1 MNPNAHILL
10 VDDNSLD
17 LEMALIA
24 FGENYP
30 SLRIDTARDGADA
43 LDYLLLRGK
52 YTDRQNGNPA
62 LILLDIKMPKVDGH
76 EVLRQMKA
84 DERLKMIPIVM
95 LTSSREESDLLRSY
109 SLGVNGYVVKP
120 VDFKQFNEAIDILG
134 KYWLTLN
141 EQPF

>member
-1 MNPNAHILL
+1 MNPNSHILL

-24 FGENYP
+24 FGEVHP
-30 SLRIDTARDGADA
+30 DLRIDTARDGAEA
-43 LDYLLLRGK
+43 LDYLMHRGK
-52 YTDRQNGNPA
+52 FTDREKRNPA
-62 LILLDIKMPKVDGH
+62 LVLLDIKMPKVDGH

-84 DERLKMIPIVM
+84 NERLKLIPVVM

-120 VDFKQFNEAIDILG
+120 VDFKQFNEAIDVLG

-141 EQPF
+141 EQPL